1 MLSMPRSAHICQ
13 NPPIFKYLL
22 VHIMMYKHTK
32 FHDDVNSSSWKTN
45 FNVQVNPRRTNGQT
59 RTLYAPYFRR
69 RGIQIVH
76 HDVICCDCARSIRIV
91 KVVKHSQNKHT
102 KLTAILQYMERQTAP
117 K

>member
-1 MLSMPRSAHICQ
+1 MPRSAHIRR
-13 NPPIFKYLL
+13 NPLIINYLL

-45 FNVQVNPRRTNGQT
+45 FKVKVNPRRKNEQT

-76 HDVICCDCARSIRIV
+76 HDVATVRD
-91 KVVKHSQNKHT
+91 
-102 KLTAILQYMERQTAP
+102 P
-117 K
+117 